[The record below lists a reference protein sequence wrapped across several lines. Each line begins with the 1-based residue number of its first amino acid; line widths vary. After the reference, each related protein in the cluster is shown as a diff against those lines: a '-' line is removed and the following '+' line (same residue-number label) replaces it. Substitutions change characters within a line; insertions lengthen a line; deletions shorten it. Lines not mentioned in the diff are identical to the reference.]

1 MLISQDEIRLKI
13 LNVKDRVDNPT
24 ADLIKTIA
32 LFGKSRFKIIIIEGI
47 LSTHKY
53 KNMLSDLVSSFKY
66 NSYLY
71 YFDIPF
77 EETVRRHNTRY
88 KSSLWGEETMKHGG

>member
-47 LSTHKY
+47 LSNLKY
-53 KNMLSDLVSSFKY
+53 DKNRENMATS
-66 NSYLY
+66 
-71 YFDIPF
+71 
-77 EETVRRHNTRY
+77 E
-88 KSSLWGEETMKHGG
+88 